1 MVSAVVVT
9 TVQILAQSIQM
20 SISVRLENTVHRVQ
34 SFRLLVQLEHM
45 GQVKEPLTLLLVLLA
60 HQVSSAM
67 R

>member
-20 SISVRLENTVHRVQ
+20 SISARLENTVHRVQ
-34 SFRLLVQLEHM
+34 SFQLLVQLEPM
-45 GQVKEPLTLLLVLLA
+45 GQVKEPLTSLLVLLA

>member
-20 SISVRLENTVHRVQ
+20 SISVRLENTVHQVQ

-45 GQVKEPLTLLLVLLA
+45 GQVKEPLTSLLASLA
-60 HQVSSAM
+60 HQVFSAM